1 MTTSLAING
10 LGRIG
15 RCLLRIAHLRDDLD
29 VVAINDPTPIEQ
41 LAGLV
46 ARDSVHGRFP
56 APVAAEG
63 NVLRVGQ
70 RIIPVSHQPETRS
83 IEWPSAARMVVEASG
98 KATTRARAEGHL
110 RRGVRK
116 VLVSALADA
125 DFTVCFGLNHEEY
138 DPNHHHLVSNA
149 SCTTQCL
156 GLLVA
161 VLDHRFGIRHG
172 LMNEVHSYTSDQ
184 RLVDGPHPDPRRA
197 RAAAINIVPT
207 TSRAPTAVTR
217 LLPHL
222 EGRLTGGAI
231 RVPTPDV
238 ALLELVATLER
249 PADTEAINRAF
260 RQAAA
265 GELEGLLSVSNEPLV
280 SSDHVGDSHSAI
292 VDTLLTRSLGTG
304 ELVRV
309 SAWYDNEWG
318 YAHRLADLAS
328 WIGDRLS

>member
-1 MTTSLAING
+1 MTTSFAING

-15 RCLLRIAHLRDDLD
+15 RCLLRIAHRRDDLA
-29 VVAINDPTPIEQ
+29 VVAINDPTPLDQ
-41 LAGLV
+41 LARLV
-46 ARDSVHGRFP
+46 ARDSIHGRFP
-56 APVAAEG
+56 ATVAAEG
-63 NVLRVGQ
+63 NMLCLGERT
-70 RIIPVSHQPETRS
+70 IPVSHQAETRA
-83 IEWPSAARMVVEASG
+83 IEWPSTARLVVEASG
-98 KATTRARAEGHL
+98 TATGRQQAEGHL
-110 RRGVRK
+110 RRGVQK
-116 VLVSALADA
+116 VLVSALAEA

-138 DPNHHHLVSNA
+138 DPNNHHLVSNA

-161 VLDHRFGIRHG
+161 VLDHGFGIRHG

-207 TSRAPTAVTR
+207 SSRAPAAVAR

-222 EGRLTGGAI
+222 EGRLAGGAI

-249 PADTEAINRAF
+249 PADTETINQAF
-260 RQAAA
+260 RRAAA
-265 GELEGLLSVSNEPLV
+265 GELEGLLAISDEPLV
-280 SSDHVGDSHSAI
+280 SSDHVGDPHSAI
-292 VDTLLTRSLGTG
+292 VDTLLTRSLGNG

-309 SAWYDNEWG
+309 NAWYDNEWG

-328 WIGDRLS
+328 WIGDRL